1 MRACPNPCVPGVLHK
16 HSMQMSSVLALPHL
30 LLSVSSMAP
39 HLSDNGSSSPHCLP
53 QTLLLPCPS
62 FVPTSVGVLALPGIQ
77 SQLLPKEC
85 LSQCRSSQLD
95 FGLLPFTP
103 LSGFWCFL
111 VRITLWCGG
120 HSFSLSSPHLP
131 WVVPDV
137 TSGLSYIVC
146 MMFEKGRHLPSTPT
160 PQGVRVW
167 KTHSAKPLWSLSCVF
182 LSHPNFR

>member
-167 KTHSAKPLWSLSCVF
+167 KTHSAKP
-182 LSHPNFR
+182 